1 VQGAKRPAHTPQSLD
16 MVAKT
21 GCVWTFVQSPVQCI
35 DRGECFGAV
44 KGRQIE
50 KSSILELGHLIKNPA
65 IGRTTEDPIMVVDLT
80 GVAIQDIQIA
90 KMVDRAAHERCQNH
104 LSPTPLEYSLYLSE
118 KIEGEVWLKLDS
130 MQRTSSFKFR
140 GALNKILSLTEAEL
154 EKGLVSAST
163 GNYALAVAEA
173 ARIRKHRA
181 TIYVAEDIET
191 SRLELLRAHGLDLV
205 IHGKGAW
212 DAEKEARRV
221 AQAED
226 KIYLSPYND
235 PIVVGGQG
243 TCGYEI
249 SKQLPDLDAALFAC
263 GSGGLLGGSAGWLK
277 SHNPDVL
284 AFGVSPENSPVM
296 YESLRGNKMVEIE
309 TFPTLAD
316 TCRGGVDLDTITLEL
331 LQRYVEEIVLLTETE
346 IEESIR
352 LLFEQHRLV
361 VEGSGAL
368 GVGGLL
374 KRKERFQGKKV
385 VAAVCGRNI
394 DLELVKRIR
403 R

>member
-1 VQGAKRPAHTPQSLD
+1 MTAKGQQQLDVPQL
-16 MVAKT
+16 VAEAY
-21 GCVWTFVQSPVQCI
+21 I
-35 DRGECFGAV
+35 
-44 KGRQIE
+44 
-50 KSSILELGHLIKNPA
+50 
-65 IGRTTEDPIMVVDLT
+65 
-80 GVAIQDIQIA
+80 
-90 KMVDRAAHERCQNH
+90 RCQDH
-104 LSPTPLEYSLYLSE
+104 LSPTPLEYSLYLSQE
-118 KIEGEVWLKLDS
+118 IEGEVWLKLDS
-130 MQRTSSFKFR
+130 MQRTASFKFR
-140 GALNKILSLTEAEL
+140 GALNKILSLTEAEIA
-154 EKGLVSAST
+154 KGVVSAST
-163 GNYALAVAEA
+163 GNYALAIAEA
-173 ARIRKHRA
+173 MAIRGRRA
-181 TIYVAEDIET
+181 TIYVAEDIEP

-205 IHGKGAW
+205 IYGKGAW

-221 AQAED
+221 AEAED
-226 KIYLSPYND
+226 KIYVSPYND

-249 SKQLPDLDAALFAC
+249 SKQLPDLDAAFFAC
-263 GSGGLLGGSAGWLK
+263 GAGGLLTGSAGWLK

-296 YESLRGNKMVEIE
+296 YKSMRANKMVEIE

-316 TCRGGVDLDTITLEL
+316 TCAGGVDLDTITLEL

-374 KRKERFQGKKV
+374 KRKERFKGKKV
-385 VAAVCGRNI
+385 VAVVCGRNI
-394 DLELVKRIR
+394 DLEVFRRIIQ
-403 R
+403 